1 VYALAVSGDFQR
13 CGRDQSWLQENL
25 ETVPLNR
32 PRPVYFGLQVKGTH
46 HTVLFCFLL
55 NITNLL
61 GDLLETVLIVCVL
74 KLQFY
79 IEDLINKSDH
89 FIFAKG
95 LNVTNLAA
103 SVVLVVVPSHC
114 EESDRM
120 SKKFLEGFS
129 KMASSV
135 PRDSGRKETQHK
147 SPQ

>member
-1 VYALAVSGDFQR
+1 VVEIKAGYQK
-13 CGRDQSWLQENL
+13 NL
-25 ETVPLNR
+25 GTVPLNR
-32 PRPVYFGLQVKGTH
+32 PRPGYFELQVKGTH

-61 GDLLETVLIVCVL
+61 GDLLETVLVVCVL

-79 IEDLINKSDH
+79 IGDLINKSDH
-89 FIFAKG
+89 FIFATG

-103 SVVLVVVPSHC
+103 SVVLVVVPLRC
-114 EESDRM
+114 EESGCTP
-120 SKKFLEGFS
+120 KTLLEGFS

-135 PRDSGRKETQHK
+135 PRVPGTVGMRK